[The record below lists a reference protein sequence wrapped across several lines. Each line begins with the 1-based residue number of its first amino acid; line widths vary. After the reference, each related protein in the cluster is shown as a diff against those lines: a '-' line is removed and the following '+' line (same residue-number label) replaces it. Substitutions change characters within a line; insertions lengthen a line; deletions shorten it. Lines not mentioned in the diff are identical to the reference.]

1 MIIIFLRFFRLIE
14 LGGIKNER
22 CFCCICFI
30 GFVIVVFRRQYYEEL
45 DGSTIEMDEDIDGE
59 AIEEGFVSEEEVF
72 FFLGSFSD
80 DFVIL
85 QLDRVDRLELVV
97 RGIGGGDEGQR
108 RVRGR
113 RKCLRLGAGFYGGY
127 YSICLYVC
135 LISVL
140 LLQLCVVIYNVIGYR
155 YV

>member
-30 GFVIVVFRRQYYEEL
+30 GFVIVAFRRQYYEEL

-72 FFLGSFSD
+72 FFFRK
-80 DFVIL
+80 F
-85 QLDRVDRLELVV
+85 
-97 RGIGGGDEGQR
+97 QR
-108 RVRGR
+108 RFCDIIVRQGRSVGISRTRDRGR
-113 RKCLRLGAGFYGGY
+113 RRGIEESEGEEEVFTFRGGVLRRVLFDLFVRMFNQCIVIMFEVLKFY
-127 YSICLYVC
+127 
-135 LISVL
+135 
-140 LLQLCVVIYNVIGYR
+140 
-155 YV
+155 